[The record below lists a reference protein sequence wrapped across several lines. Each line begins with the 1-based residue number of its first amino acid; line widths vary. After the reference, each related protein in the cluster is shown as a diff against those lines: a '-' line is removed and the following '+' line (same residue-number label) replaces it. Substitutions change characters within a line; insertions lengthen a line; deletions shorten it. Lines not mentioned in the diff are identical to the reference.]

1 MQIAPVSSFNF
12 KNNLVVNNAKVRPLF
27 TQPKDTVTFG
37 KSSNEEVLKVVSEVF
52 KKAKTISNESKT
64 GNIIEAFTRYS
75 EKAKTLLDDIEKGVI
90 PLLDKLEVSENAGRK
105 VVKPEE
111 INVYKKKER
120 IYFEQFNSK
129 GETTNLLVF
138 HPSPFT
144 KSQRVYCLETRNLDD
159 KNYLMQAFLD
169 IVGRQDF
176 YVGQYAEKSLSPH
189 VSGVNSVGSRTFET
203 LL

>member
-1 MQIAPVSSFNF
+1 MQIAPVSNFNF
-12 KNNLVVNNAKVRPLF
+12 KNNVVNNVKARPLF
-27 TQPKDTVTFG
+27 TQSKDTVTFG

-64 GNIIEAFTRYS
+64 GNIIEVFDRYK
-75 EKAKTLLDDIEKGVI
+75 EKAKTLLDDIEERVI
-90 PLLDKLEVSENAGRK
+90 PLLDKLEVPENAGRK

-129 GETTNLLVF
+129 GETTNILVF
-138 HPSPFT
+138 DSSPFT
-144 KSQRVYCLETRNLDD
+144 KSQRFYCLETKNLDD

-169 IVGRQDF
+169 IVGNQDF
-176 YVGQYAEKSLSPH
+176 YVGQYAEKSLSPFIR
-189 VSGVNSVGSRTFET
+189 GVNSAGSRTFET

>member
-1 MQIAPVSSFNF
+1 MQIAPVSSLNF
-12 KNNLVVNNAKVRPLF
+12 KNNVVNNTKVRPLF
-27 TQPKDTVTFG
+27 TQSKDTVTFG

-52 KKAKTISNESKT
+52 KKAKNISNKSKT
-64 GNIIEAFTRYS
+64 GTIIEVFDRYS

-90 PLLDKLEVSENAGRK
+90 PLLDKLEVLENAGRK

-144 KSQRVYCLETRNLDD
+144 KSKWVYCLETRNLDD

-176 YVGQYAEKSLSPH
+176 YVGQYVEKSLSPYIR
-189 VSGVNSVGSRTFET
+189 VINSAGSRNLET